1 MPKRKH
7 VKKVR
12 IAPRTDANQG
22 VREHNER
29 VRKQNEYIIKKI
41 AEYKARQQA
50 EAERR
55 RLEQQS
61 TASSTIDGMQPSEDP
76 LND

>member
-1 MPKRKH
+1 MPRRKH

-12 IAPRTDANQG
+12 MAPRTDANQG

-41 AEYKARQQA
+41 AEYKARQEA
-50 EAERR
+50 EAERH

-61 TASSTIDGMQPSEDP
+61 TASSTIDGLSDDP
-76 LND
+76 ANE